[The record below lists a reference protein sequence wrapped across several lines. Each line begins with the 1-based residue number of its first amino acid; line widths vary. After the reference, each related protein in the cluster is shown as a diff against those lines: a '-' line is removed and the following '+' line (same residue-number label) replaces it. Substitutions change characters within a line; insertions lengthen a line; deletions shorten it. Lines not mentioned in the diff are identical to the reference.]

1 MATNTL
7 GEFSDGED
15 DWVFEINENVWNT
28 NTLGEFSDGED
39 DFVFEI
45 DENAGMDL
53 LGGCGGV
60 HTPPS
65 PGQVGCRG
73 GAIFMIKQKNM
84 RDIMKYTL

>member
-1 MATNTL
+1 MLLVDRCFLRAVVFFSGTAVVVPSEELPVKLDIFNT
-7 GEFSDGED
+7 
-15 DWVFEINENVWNT
+15 
-28 NTLGEFSDGED
+28 
-39 DFVFEI
+39 
-45 DENAGMDL
+45 GMDL

-73 GAIFMIKQKNM
+73 GAIFMKKQKNM